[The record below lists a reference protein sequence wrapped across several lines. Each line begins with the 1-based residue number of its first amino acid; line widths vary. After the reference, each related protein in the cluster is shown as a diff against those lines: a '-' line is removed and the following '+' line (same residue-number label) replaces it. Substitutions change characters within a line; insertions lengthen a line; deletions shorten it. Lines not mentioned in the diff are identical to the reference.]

1 MIHVNLLPPREQ
13 FPKQALG
20 AACYRIRDTSWKAD
34 DVLAF
39 SETLRDTEL
48 LTNN

>member
-1 MIHVNLLPPREQ
+1 MIHVSLLPPREQ

-20 AACYRIRDTSWKAD
+20 AACYKVRDTIWNTD
-34 DVLAF
+34 DVCVF

-48 LTNN
+48 FTKS